1 MYAHSHAACRPT
13 LDTGIRSRR
22 RPVGCTLSA
31 LEFFFIHCPN
41 GRLGQDLGFGGF
53 VSAVKLPELLN
64 TNLPTVRA
72 NIVSLYCKDK
82 DLTPKDQD
90 KDKDLKNVLKKSSR
104 TRTRTR
110 INWRSGNCGCKTSVS
125 KIAWTIRNSLERRY
139 RLYLLTC
146 VLFYLK
152 PYCHS

>member
-90 KDKDLKNVLKKSSR
+90 KDKDLKNVLKESLR
-104 TRTRTR
+104 TRTRR
-110 INWRSGNCGCKTSVS
+110 KINIPVFYPTK
-125 KIAWTIRNSLERRY
+125 ALFLPYFLPYLTI
-139 RLYLLTC
+139 LTFHYANT
-146 VLFYLK
+146 VFNNT
-152 PYCHS
+152 PPPGHSPFS